1 MNNNLKA
8 LLTLIIYFGINNDLI
23 RYMWL
28 SYVIT
33 KKYTNGIL
41 IGLSFYLFMY
51 FYKKWKI

>member
-8 LLTLIIYFGINNDLI
+8 VLTLTIYFGIKNDII
-23 RYMWL
+23 RYIWL
-28 SYVIT
+28 SYIIT
-33 KKYTNGIL
+33 KKITNGIL